1 MLKLRNICL
10 PVNNSILQ
18 STLTHE
24 TGTFFSWN
32 TIQKFYDAMPY
43 EIAPCKNNY
52 EAKMYTCAILA
63 VLSAFIL
70 PLLIPA
76 VSVYFSAKKGGSK

>member
-1 MLKLRNICL
+1 MLKLTNICL
-10 PVNNSILQ
+10 PVNNSIQ
-18 STLTHE
+18 QTTSTHE